1 MTNILDSIRDF
12 AEAIREINR
21 KYKTPRIKVTR
32 MVSISLFMLR
42 LYLIAMIVLLFYK
55 FISVVTH

>member
-1 MTNILDSIRDF
+1 MESILDSIRDF
-12 AEAIREINR
+12 VEAIREINR

-55 FISVVTH
+55 FITVVSH